1 MWCGSRLWLCCGQRE
16 QLERE
21 GSGNAP
27 ERSGTLTRFR
37 AQSRRRSN
45 RLPKFSDL
53 LLKERSGENRLSVR
67 RRNLL
72 FELDPRLASA
82 ARRQHRKVSRRGQS
96 KYTQRQGIN
105 VLAPAPIEALS
116 DYFIAP
122 NMLTAQRARCLRAD
136 QFMPLD
142 NFCEKFDS

>member
-1 MWCGSRLWLCCGQRE
+1 MGCAFIWYAHAAPARKAGVRDDVVDNIRE
-16 QLERE
+16 K
-21 GSGNAP
+21 
-27 ERSGTLTRFR
+27 R
-37 AQSRRRSN
+37 AAAN
-45 RLPKFSDL
+45 
-53 LLKERSGENRLSVR
+53 
-67 RRNLL
+67 
-72 FELDPRLASA
+72 LDPEEQTVVDFTRELL
-82 ARRQHRKVSRRGQS
+82 QHRKVSRRGQS

-122 NMLTAQRARCLRAD
+122 NMLTAQRACCLRAD